1 MRSWTASWRRL
12 PNLGQPRHDHA
23 VVAREVAGRTVL
35 LAFGGNFG
43 ASFGEGRPQKWD
55 LWRLDWAAPTS
66 WVGPLSIEGSDG
78 VEPRGGFGGA
88 MVGRGGGES
97 DARFMIATG
106 YGEASGGHLRACVSL
121 TLGADGAPMAWRD
134 EGEADGVE
142 ARSGATLTAL
152 RDGGAVLCGGYGETS
167 GGALDAVH
175 YAVANDAPSSA
186 GYAWRELVAG
196 GSGAAAAPEPRC
208 AHAAAASGDDAL
220 LVFGGYGATSG
231 PLSDLWELR
240 VDRARAHFE
249 WALVETTG
257 DVPSPRS
264 GHSFVELE
272 QHAGHFALY
281 GGVGVNGIGC
291 SDVFVLDAARR
302 TWQRVA
308 DVEGEAPAPRY
319 NHRACAVP
327 RGASAAE
334 GGRDASTL
342 AVLGGFTC
350 DTGDAIGRVVGET
363 FSLELSSA

>member
-1 MRSWTASWRRL
+1 MF
-12 PNLGQPRHDHA
+12 
-23 VVAREVAGRTVL
+23 AREIAGRTEL

-43 ASFGEGRPQKWD
+43 ASFGEGRPQNWD
-55 LWRLDWAAPTS
+55 LWRLDWASPTS
-66 WVGPLSIEGSDG
+66 WVGPLSIEGGEG

-88 MVGRGGGES
+88 MVGRGDVEGN
-97 DARFMIATG
+97 ARFLVATG

-121 TLGADGAPMAWRD
+121 TLGADGTPTTWQD

-152 RDGGAVLCGGYGETS
+152 RDGGAVLCGGYGESS

-175 YAVANDAPSSA
+175 YAVANAPPVE
-186 GYAWRELVAG
+186 GYAWHELISG
-196 GSGAAAAPEPRC
+196 GDGAAAVPEPRC
-208 AHAAAASGDDAL
+208 AHAAAASGDDAVL
-220 LVFGGYGATSG
+220 FFGGYGATSG

-249 WALVETTG
+249 WARIETTG
-257 DVPSPRS
+257 DGPSPRS
-264 GHSFVELE
+264 GHSFVELD
-272 QHAGHFALY
+272 QHAGHFAVY
-281 GGVGVNGIGC
+281 GGVGVNGVGC

-308 DVEGEAPAPRY
+308 HVEGEVPSPRY

-327 RGASAAE
+327 RSAAEAAAAE

-350 DTGDAIGRVVGET
+350 DTGDALGRVVGET
-363 FSLELSSA
+363 YSLELSSA